1 MALFKHHRTV
11 SLMKTKIC
19 FQMMIDGCANYSFET
34 ESVEE
39 PLTNEENETTAESY
53 VFVQVQKSMYSDIT
67 TNLLL
72 FWHLKTDLM
81 QKK

>member
-1 MALFKHHRTV
+1 
-11 SLMKTKIC
+11 
-19 FQMMIDGCANYSFET
+19 MMIDGCANYSFET

-39 PLTNEENETTAESY
+39 PLTNEETETTAESY

>member
-1 MALFKHHRTV
+1 
-11 SLMKTKIC
+11 MKTKIC

-53 VFVQVQKSMYSDIT
+53 VFVQVQKIRTATLMSCRDLCI
-67 TNLLL
+67 
-72 FWHLKTDLM
+72 LK
-81 QKK
+81 

>member
-1 MALFKHHRTV
+1 MALFKHLRTV

-53 VFVQVQKSMYSDIT
+53 VFVQVQKIRTATLMSCR
-67 TNLLL
+67 
-72 FWHLKTDLM
+72 DL
-81 QKK
+81 